1 MQALQQLW
9 ESARFTYQV
18 SNPSSQG
25 ISQRGTQFTPS
36 ASRLKGSGA
45 EDEAEA
51 ESSGDSDDESQQVLP
66 GPSQVVTRRAGLTSA
81 LLSSD
86 SRCLQLCMVG
96 TLNQIM
102 RSESYF
108 ICTVEILLGLYVLV
122 SNSWSCLHV
131 LDVIGHVLDVQ
142 LRRM

>member
-1 MQALQQLW
+1 
-9 ESARFTYQV
+9 
-18 SNPSSQG
+18 
-25 ISQRGTQFTPS
+25 
-36 ASRLKGSGA
+36 
-45 EDEAEA
+45 
-51 ESSGDSDDESQQVLP
+51 
-66 GPSQVVTRRAGLTSA
+66 
-81 LLSSD
+81 
-86 SRCLQLCMVG
+86 MVG

-131 LDVIGHVLDVQ
+131 IGHVLDVQ